1 MIVTG
6 GPYAYG
12 QTILCVEEIE
22 RGEDEAKDIGLSVGG
37 ELVSKMDFGKMMGD
51 LSIDKVRNLAEDA

>member
-6 GPYAYG
+6 GPYG